1 MKYIDFDAQGEL
13 LGRYDSAIH
22 TQMPATAVEI
32 SDELFLRTIEECDG
46 IWKWTDGKVTKH
58 VLPNASQLVESEQRA
73 SALARRDEL
82 LAEADQQTVGMA
94 DAYIAGLLEAD
105 DMQRFKAFAT
115 YKLALNKIDRQPGYP
130 QNVDW
135 PVLPGLIPFLT

>member
-13 LGRYDSAIH
+13 LGRYDSTIH

-32 SDELFLRTIEECDG
+32 SDELFLRTIEERDG

-58 VLPNASQLVESEQRA
+58 ALPNASQLVESEQRA
-73 SALARRDEL
+73 LALARRDEL

-94 DAYIAGLLEAD
+94 DAYIAGLLDAD

-115 YKLALNKIDRQPGYP
+115 YKLALNKIDRQPDYP
-130 QNVDW
+130 QSVDW
-135 PVLPGLIPFLT
+135 PVLPV

>member
-22 TQMPATAVEI
+22 TQMPATALEI
-32 SDELFLRTIEECDG
+32 SDELFLRTIEERDG

-58 VLPNASQLVESEQRA
+58 ALPNASLLVESEQRA
-73 SALARRDEL
+73 LALARRDEL

-94 DAYIAGLLEAD
+94 DAYIAGLLDAE
-105 DMQRFKAFAT
+105 DMQRFKAYAS

-135 PVLPGLIPFLT
+135 PVLPA

>member
-13 LGRYDSAIH
+13 LGRYDSTIH
-22 TQMPATAVEI
+22 TRVPATAVEI
-32 SDELFLRTIEECDG
+32 SDELFLRTIEERDG

-58 VLPNASQLVESEQRA
+58 ALPNASQLVESEQRA
-73 SALARRDEL
+73 LALARRDEL

-94 DAYIAGLLEAD
+94 DAYIAGLLDAD

-115 YKLALNKIDRQPGYP
+115 YKLALNKIDRQPDYP
-130 QNVDW
+130 QSVDW
-135 PVLPGLIPFLT
+135 PVLPV

>member
-32 SDELFLRTIEECDG
+32 SDELFLRTIEERDG

-58 VLPNASQLVESEQRA
+58 ALPNASLLVESEQRA
-73 SALARRDEL
+73 SALAQRDEL

-94 DAYIAGLLEAD
+94 DAYIAGLLDVE
-105 DMQRFKAFAT
+105 DMQRFKAYAS

-135 PVLPGLIPFLT
+135 PVLPA

>member
-22 TQMPATAVEI
+22 LQIPVSAVEI
-32 SDELFLRTIEECDG
+32 SEELFLRTIEERDG
-46 IWKWTDGKVTKH
+46 IWRYTDGKVTKH
-58 VLPNASQLVESEQRA
+58 ALPNTSQMIDGERRA
-73 SALARRDEL
+73 AALARRDEL

-105 DMQRFKAFAT
+105 DMQRFKAYAI
-115 YKLALNKIDRQPGYP
+115 YKLALNKIDKQPGYP
-130 QNVDW
+130 HDVVW
-135 PVLPGLIPFLT
+135 PDLPA